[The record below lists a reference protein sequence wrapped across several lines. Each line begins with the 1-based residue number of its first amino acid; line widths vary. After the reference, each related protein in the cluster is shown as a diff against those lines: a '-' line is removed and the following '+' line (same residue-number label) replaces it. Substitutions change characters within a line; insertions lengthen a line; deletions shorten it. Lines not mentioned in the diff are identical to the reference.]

1 MLNAFCR
8 VAPSVRFNFLAILA
22 AGVFLRAMVFSSRTS
37 VEVHARRFFD
47 FLGINPPYQIGSWYP
62 LAGAEEIGTDRFSIM
77 SSWSIMAA
85 DTAGKVRKG
94 VVRSFLAIYRLGSN
108 CNFQT
113 VPPRFFDGSR
123 PYYASSSGSASIAST
138 KKTAVGARSRMD
150 ERRSRDFDLS
160 SHVCLMARNRT
171 ACRRPT
177 PRFYTEVA
185 HYLEAIQPA
194 GSNDADTVVGQ
205 LCKMKINDFMTKSV
219 WLREHG
225 RVMRDVYLEE
235 VKSPAES
242 K

>member
-77 SSWSIMAA
+77 NSWSNMAA
-85 DTAGKVRKG
+85 DTAGKLRKG
-94 VVRSFLAIYRLGSN
+94 IVRSFLAIYRLGSN

-160 SHVCLMARNRT
+160 SHVCLMARSRT

-177 PRFYTEVA
+177 PRLLHRGGA
-185 HYLEAIQPA
+185 LP
-194 GSNDADTVVGQ
+194 
-205 LCKMKINDFMTKSV
+205 
-219 WLREHG
+219 
-225 RVMRDVYLEE
+225 
-235 VKSPAES
+235 
-242 K
+242 

>member
-8 VAPSVRFNFLAILA
+8 VAPSVLLNFLAILA

-77 SSWSIMAA
+77 NSWSNMAA
-85 DTAGKVRKG
+85 DTAGELRNG
-94 VVRSFLAIYRLGSN
+94 IVRSFLAIYRLGGN

-138 KKTAVGARSRMD
+138 KKTAVGARFLGSFRLGRY
-150 ERRSRDFDLS
+150 E
-160 SHVCLMARNRT
+160 CLENFEWT
-171 ACRRPT
+171 AT
-177 PRFYTEVA
+177 LDV
-185 HYLEAIQPA
+185 EAA
-194 GSNDADTVVGQ
+194 
-205 LCKMKINDFMTKSV
+205 
-219 WLREHG
+219 
-225 RVMRDVYLEE
+225 
-235 VKSPAES
+235 
-242 K
+242 

>member
-62 LAGAEEIGTDRFSIM
+62 LAGAKEIGTDRFSIM
-77 SSWSIMAA
+77 NSWSTMAA
-85 DTAGKVRKG
+85 DTAGKLRKG
-94 VVRSFLAIYRLGSN
+94 IVRSFLAIYRLGSN

-138 KKTAVGARSRMD
+138 KKTAVGAGLGWTSGAPETLIYLLTCASWRET
-150 ERRSRDFDLS
+150 ERHAADPHPCRFL
-160 SHVCLMARNRT
+160 NRGG
-171 ACRRPT
+171 ALP
-177 PRFYTEVA
+177 
-185 HYLEAIQPA
+185 
-194 GSNDADTVVGQ
+194 
-205 LCKMKINDFMTKSV
+205 
-219 WLREHG
+219 
-225 RVMRDVYLEE
+225 
-235 VKSPAES
+235 
-242 K
+242 